1 MLFQARGGMVTEAAI
16 NQVDNLNLKTCYRVQ
31 MTLFQVYYDWR
42 GISCIVDMV
51 INAQSRSF
59 VKSIDQTNSDLIQY
73 CPPWISRLRNRDYGY
88 SIRKIPAQE
97 KLSGSG

>member
-1 MLFQARGGMVTEAAI
+1 
-16 NQVDNLNLKTCYRVQ
+16 
-31 MTLFQVYYDWR
+31 MTLFQVGYDWR

-73 CPPWISRLRNRDYGY
+73 CPPWISRLGNRDYGY

-97 KLSGSG
+97 NYRDRGKKRG

>member
-51 INAQSRSF
+51 INAQS
-59 VKSIDQTNSDLIQY
+59 
-73 CPPWISRLRNRDYGY
+73 
-88 SIRKIPAQE
+88 
-97 KLSGSG
+97 